1 MLCGLGVLGINSFI
15 DSDQHFPEFLFVGL
29 DLAFPLRTYHDIML
43 FLTVYQFIDVLL
55 AVGTIKYCQKKTQ
68 KPKEQDNNEKNEK
81 LRSREDTIQKSQ
93 ESQSHKSHKRHKAR
107 LENKQKIPSQRGVKQ
122 GDALNPVFTVL

>member
-1 MLCGLGVLGINSFI
+1 MLGGLGVLGINSFI

-68 KPKEQDNNEKNEK
+68 KPKEQDNNEKKRKTKEPRRHNSEK
-81 LRSREDTIQKSQ
+81 PGIPKPQKPQKAQSQ
-93 ESQSHKSHKRHKAR
+93 TG
-107 LENKQKIPSQRGVKQ
+107 KQKKIPSQRGVKQ

>member
-1 MLCGLGVLGINSFI
+1 MLGGLGVLGINSFI

-107 LENKQKIPSQRGVKQ
+107 LENKKKIPSQRGVKQ